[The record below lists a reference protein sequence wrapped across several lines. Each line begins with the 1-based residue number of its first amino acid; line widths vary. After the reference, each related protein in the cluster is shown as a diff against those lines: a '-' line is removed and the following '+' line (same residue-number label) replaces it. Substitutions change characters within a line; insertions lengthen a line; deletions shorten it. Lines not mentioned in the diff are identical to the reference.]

1 MSLYFYIF
9 GSVLIVSALSLVG
22 VFFLSFSS
30 SFFKKLIFP
39 LVSFSAGALLGDS
52 FLHLIPET
60 AEASTGGLG
69 VWLYLLAGL
78 LLFFVLEK
86 IIHWRHCHV
95 LTSSEHPH
103 PLGLMNLIGD
113 SLHNFFDGAIIAGSF
128 LISPVLGL
136 ATFIAVIAHEIPQEL
151 GNFGTLIYAGYSRRR
166 ALWLNFL
173 TALTAMLGALA
184 VVVFGAKV
192 DGFTDFIIP
201 FTAGGFI
208 YIATA
213 DLIPELKK
221 ETGAYKSLL
230 QLACILAGVAL
241 MLILKLW
248 QN

>member
-9 GSVLIVSALSLVG
+9 GSVFIVSALSLVG
-22 VFFLSFSS
+22 VFFLSFSAG
-30 SFFKKLIFP
+30 FFKKLIFP
-39 LVSFSAGALLGDS
+39 LVSLSAGALLGDS
-52 FLHLIPET
+52 FLHLIPEA
-60 AEASTGGLG
+60 AEASQGRLN
-69 VWLYLLAGL
+69 VWFYLLAGL
-78 LLFFVLEK
+78 ILFFVLEK
-86 IIHWRHCHV
+86 IIHWRHCHIP
-95 LTSSEHPH
+95 TSSEHPH

-151 GNFGTLIYAGYSRRR
+151 GDFGTLIYAGYSRRR

-184 VVVFGAKV
+184 VVILGAEIS
-192 DGFTDFIIP
+192 GFNDFIIP

-221 ETGAYKSLL
+221 ETRAYRSLL
-230 QLACILAGVAL
+230 QLACILVGIGL